1 MHLIALEKEPTSL
14 RGGQELNL
22 FEICRELSRKGYSVS
37 LLYANEG
44 NLLEQYRSFCD
55 HVIKIDAFGFDRRRI
70 DHIIKFAASI
80 AKITQIPVTS
90 SSILLVNDYHISLFA
105 YVVSLL
111 KKLPFLCYLQIPPAD
126 PNRQVRL
133 ALKGVDRFVAVSQQ
147 TKREW
152 VDFGFADDTIEVI
165 HNGTDTQK
173 FKPAQDFLAT
183 RKPWGISEHAKVI
196 SYVGRLDEDKGL
208 EYLIKAVALLASQE
222 PDIKLMIAGKPV
234 VHYSV
239 LKGTECEEEG
249 MKYQRSLEQLT
260 RDLGID
266 DRVQFL
272 GHLSNPVSLY
282 QTSDISVLPS
292 TWSEAFGRS
301 IIESL
306 ACGTPVVASRVGG
319 IPEILTGEF
328 AANLVT
334 AGDEKALAKRIS
346 EVIHW
351 RETDPEFGQRCSDH
365 VANKFSLESMISG
378 VEKTLLKAVK
388 N

>member
-22 FEICRELSRKGYSVS
+22 FEICRELSLKGYSVS
-37 LLYANEG
+37 LLYVNEG

-70 DHIIKFAASI
+70 DHIIKFIASV
-80 AKITQIPVTS
+80 AKITQIPITS
-90 SSILLVNDYHISLFA
+90 SSILLVNDYRISLFA
-105 YVVSLL
+105 YTIALL

-126 PNRQVRL
+126 PNRQVRI

-173 FKPAQDFLAT
+173 FKPAPDFLAT
-183 RKPWGISEHAKVI
+183 RQQWGISEHAKVI
-196 SYVGRLDEDKGL
+196 SYVGRLDKDKGL
-208 EYLIKAVALLASQE
+208 EYLIKAIALLADHL
-222 PDIKLMIAGKPV
+222 DIKLMIAGKPV

-260 RDLGID
+260 RDLGIS

-282 QTSDISVLPS
+282 QASDISVLPS

-351 RETDPEFGQRCSDH
+351 RETDPDLGQRCSDH
-365 VANKFSLESMISG
+365 VANEFSLESMISG
-378 VEKTLLKAVK
+378 VEKTLLKAA
-388 N
+388 NT

>member
-22 FEICRELSRKGYSVS
+22 FEICRELSHKGYSVS
-37 LLYANEG
+37 LLYVNEG

-70 DHIIKFAASI
+70 DHIIKFIASV
-80 AKITQIPVTS
+80 AKITQIPITS

-105 YVVSLL
+105 YIVSLL

-152 VDFGFADDTIEVI
+152 VDFGFADDAIEVI

-173 FKPAQDFLAT
+173 FKPAPDFSEA
-183 RKPWGISEHAKVI
+183 RKLWGISEHTKVI

-208 EYLIKAVALLASQE
+208 EYLIKAIALLANQPE
-222 PDIKLMIAGKPV
+222 IKLMIAGKPV

-266 DRVQFL
+266 NRVQFL

-282 QTSDISVLPS
+282 QASDISVLPS

-334 AGDEKALAKRIS
+334 AGDEEALAKRIS

-351 RETDPEFGQRCSDH
+351 RETDPELGQRCSDH
-365 VANKFSLESMISG
+365 VVNKFSLESMISG
-378 VEKTLLKAVK
+378 VEKTLLKAA
-388 N
+388 NT